1 MYKYQQWKFIINL
14 LYLSKS
20 YSEVKWDCNV
30 FISLLFEIF
39 LNFIFLMCPQIVSN
53 WNLNSFLVGKVW
65 RSERRRWDG
74 LSPHWSH
81 KSRQQGTFWSSCQF
95 MHEWIVESSEILVSG
110 IYFSWF
116 SWELLSPHL
125 NIVSKEWT
133 YSGSVHYSNKQIHK
147 IMYPLTWQNFLILC
161 TWSTKNLLII
171 ISLINM

>member
-39 LNFIFLMCPQIVSN
+39 LNFVFLMCPQIVSN

-65 RSERRRWDG
+65 RSERRGWDG

-81 KSRQQGTFWSSCQF
+81 KSRQQGTFWSSCQY
-95 MHEWIVESSEILVSG
+95 MHYKWIVESSEIMVSG

-116 SWELLSPHL
+116 SWELLSL
-125 NIVSKEWT
+125 NLTSSAKSGHTVDLFIIQTSKST
-133 YSGSVHYSNKQIHK
+133 K
-147 IMYPLTWQNFLILC
+147 LC
-161 TWSTKNLLII
+161 TH
-171 ISLINM
+171 

>member
-1 MYKYQQWKFIINL
+1 MLLQKVLNYIQKTFYYWENTVGFHKNILTQIFENCVLFNLQKIMCILKYQQWKFIINL

-20 YSEVKWDCNV
+20 YSEVKWDFNI

-81 KSRQQGTFWSSCQF
+81 KSRQQGTFGGSCQF
-95 MHEWIVESSEILVSG
+95 MH
-110 IYFSWF
+110 
-116 SWELLSPHL
+116 
-125 NIVSKEWT
+125 
-133 YSGSVHYSNKQIHK
+133 
-147 IMYPLTWQNFLILC
+147 
-161 TWSTKNLLII
+161 
-171 ISLINM
+171 

>member
-14 LYLSKS
+14 LYLFKS

-81 KSRQQGTFWSSCQF
+81 KSRQQGTFGVHVNICTNELWNLQKSWSQGSIFLGFHGNSSALIEHSQQRVDIQ
-95 MHEWIVESSEILVSG
+95 WICSLFKQAYPQNYVPIILD
-110 IYFSWF
+110 
-116 SWELLSPHL
+116 
-125 NIVSKEWT
+125 
-133 YSGSVHYSNKQIHK
+133 K
-147 IMYPLTWQNFLILC
+147 IF
-161 TWSTKNLLII
+161 
-171 ISLINM
+171 